1 MLTRK
6 AKYGLQAVLRLARE
20 HGKGPV
26 LIADLAEGEAI
37 PRKFLESILLELRHR
52 GVLQSRKGK
61 GGGYSLARPPSRISF
76 GEVVRILDGPLAPI
90 PCVSLTAYRR
100 CEECEDESACGIRR
114 VMKDVRD
121 ANARILDGTTLEDV
135 LGRVGRAARSKRR
148 PSKAR

>member
-26 LIADLAEGEAI
+26 LIAELARGESI

-61 GGGYSLARPPSRISF
+61 GGGYSLARPPAEISF

-90 PCVSLTAYRR
+90 SCVSLTAYRE
-100 CEECEDESACGIRR
+100 CEECEDEATCGIRM

-121 ANARILDGTTLEDV
+121 ANARILDGTTLADV
-135 LGRVGRAARSKRR
+135 LGSVLKAGKAKRR
-148 PSKAR
+148 PPRGR

>member
-6 AKYGLQAVLRLARE
+6 TKYGLQAVLRLARE
-20 HGKGPV
+20 LGKGPV

-37 PRKFLESILLELRHR
+37 PRKFLEQILLELRRH

-61 GGGYSLARPPSRISF
+61 GGGYSLARPPSEISF

-90 PCVSLTAYRR
+90 SCVSLTAYRE
-100 CEECEDESACGIRR
+100 CEECEDEATCGIRM
-114 VMKDVRD
+114 VMKNVRD

-135 LGRVGRAARSKRR
+135 LESIGKAEKSKRR
-148 PSKAR
+148 PSSAR